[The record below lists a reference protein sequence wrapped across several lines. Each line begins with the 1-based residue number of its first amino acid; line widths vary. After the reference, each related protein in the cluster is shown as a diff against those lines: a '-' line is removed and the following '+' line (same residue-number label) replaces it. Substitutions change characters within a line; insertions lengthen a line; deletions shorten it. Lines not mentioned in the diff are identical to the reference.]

1 MKFRPCIDLHAGKV
15 KQIVGSTL
23 RDAPATSTDS
33 DAADDSSAAA
43 GEAVTNFEA
52 DQPSEHFAK

>member
-1 MKFRPCIDLHAGKV
+1 M